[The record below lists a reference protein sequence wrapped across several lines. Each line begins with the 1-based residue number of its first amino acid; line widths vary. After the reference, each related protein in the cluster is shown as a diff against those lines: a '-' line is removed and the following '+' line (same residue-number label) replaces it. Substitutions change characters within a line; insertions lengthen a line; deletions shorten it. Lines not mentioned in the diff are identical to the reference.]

1 MLAVGAKRSR
11 IYDYL
16 LDHDE
21 NVIQS
26 DVDNLVRSHS
36 SSISTLDD
44 NDATAREIALFA
56 AADPENVSS
65 VAETDAGESGVISIA
80 TAHMRRVF
88 GRFSELLLVD
98 CSHKTNR
105 YNYQLLTFMAMNE
118 FGEGARSHPTRL
130 QSLRVIIVDKDLN
143 EIRVLEA
150 NFPDAHVLICH
161 FHDDAFVVIVRGLFS
176 EHKLRLDSWIC
187 DCEFATSMSLPCRHA
202 IAYRKKHGVSGTLI
216 PWIRIDER
224 YLKKVKQFTYERFSS
239 ETKGASA
246 QIIRTRSDRYREAVR
261 ATHLIANELAD
272 IDNNDEFDEMLRFVI
287 NQWRNVRQR
296 KMADTEI
303 DAEVKEDNDEDVKRE
318 FGISSS
324 DDEDM
329 DSDMNVSRGE
339 TCGVTIKLNPKAKKV
354 GAPRKLKKKILAG
367 EQTDRKWYEA
377 AEAGRKKAGEVSLVA
392 LCNAL
397 DREQPGL
404 IEMERRLSGVLVKY
418 GDFEKKKPKLKVMK
432 NPVLIQ
438 DPFYIL
444 PAKLLDA
451 CTKLLPIG
459 NTAADAISIDD
470 SQQSQSQGV
479 SGTAA
484 QGTVETL
491 IIKDVGNYSRKQIE
505 TFKRIQNLKAQV
517 QLGLDMHKWIL
528 QDALPA
534 LPAEHHDI
542 ATKAAADVLAAYP
555 HKRINTLPN
564 YPDFQYAMLY
574 RATPPV
580 WLNDATIRALCLRL
594 CEDYPTCRFA
604 GFQSATTKSKRTRN
618 PDEQVVDAAVRD
630 QVIQQASEQDV
641 ETVLL
646 PLNFM
651 NFHWCCVTVMVSQ
664 KRIFYYDPLNQGPYM
679 NAAKAVATHL
689 KLAGLQGYDVIPQN
703 NPVQFDPFSCG
714 VYVCWM
720 FIRQVC
726 KGVHPDMSK
735 TALNRRRFELF
746 YYLLTGR
753 LLAVE
758 ASRVTPHA
766 DDDGTEEKLP
776 PPSSDDKIND
786 HEEVPPTQLAQ

>member
-1 MLAVGAKRSR
+1 MDPYQRTYICTHGWKKRKSRSEGSRPRQHIRLTNCPFRFIVQWNLARGELQVKNGSYLHNHTVSATAYATYPTSRGIADPLVGAHVDGMLAVGAKRSR

-105 YNYQLLTFMAMNE
+105 F
-118 FGEGARSHPTRL
+118 FGEGAVVQQSLIEANGDWHMERAISHFKRSHPTRL

-150 NFPDAHVLICH
+150 NFPDARVLICH
-161 FHDDAFVVIVRGLFS
+161 FHVIKYLKEMRAKPEFGKLSAEDASQIDGAVHKMVYALSEDKYSEAHDSLKGICERCGMDAFFAYFEKNWDASRERWVLYLRSTLPHFKNHTNNRLESFFG
-176 EHKLRLDSWIC
+176 KLKESVDGSL
-187 DCEFATSMSLPCRHA
+187 SM
-202 IAYRKKHGVSGTLI
+202 
-216 PWIRIDER
+216 
-224 YLKKVKQFTYERFSS
+224 
-239 ETKGASA
+239 A
-246 QIIRTRSDRYREAVR
+246 QCIKS
-261 ATHLIANELAD
+261 LIAFDRRKEKEYQYRVSRIGQFVNS
-272 IDNNDEFDEMLRFVI
+272 NYDEEMSNVLRFTTHYV
-287 NQWRNVRQR
+287 
-296 KMADTEI
+296 
-303 DAEVKEDNDEDVKRE
+303 
-318 FGISSS
+318 
-324 DDEDM
+324 
-329 DSDMNVSRGE
+329 
-339 TCGVTIKLNPKAKKV
+339 
-354 GAPRKLKKKILAG
+354 AG
-367 EQTDRKWYEA
+367 Q
-377 AEAGRKKAGEVSLVA
+377 
-392 LCNAL
+392 
-397 DREQPGL
+397 
-404 IEMERRLSGVLVKY
+404 IEHQRLSGVLVKY

-438 DPFYIL
+438 DPFYVL
-444 PAKLLDA
+444 PARL
-451 CTKLLPIG
+451 
-459 NTAADAISIDD
+459 
-470 SQQSQSQGV
+470 
-479 SGTAA
+479 
-484 QGTVETL
+484 
-491 IIKDVGNYSRKQIE
+491 
-505 TFKRIQNLKAQV
+505 
-517 QLGLDMHKWIL
+517 
-528 QDALPA
+528 
-534 LPAEHHDI
+534 
-542 ATKAAADVLAAYP
+542 
-555 HKRINTLPN
+555 
-564 YPDFQYAMLY
+564 
-574 RATPPV
+574 
-580 WLNDATIRALCLRL
+580 L

-679 NAAKAVATHL
+679 NAAKAVASHL
-689 KLAGLQGYDVIPQN
+689 KLAGLRGYDVIPQN

-758 ASRVTPHA
+758 ASRVTPNA

-786 HEEVPPTQLAQ
+786 DEEVPPTQLAQ